1 MKNDRTSQ
9 AWIDKAERVSKW
21 LATATPDQL
30 HTMAVKMAEAGLVP
44 VTLSKEE
51 RQQAEQKLVAL
62 GAFTQEE
69 ADQIRAEEGAI
80 DEK

>member
-1 MKNDRTSQ
+1 MNDRTSQ
-9 AWIDKAERVSKW
+9 DWIDQAERVSKW
-21 LATATPDQL
+21 LQTATPDQM

-44 VTLSKEE
+44 VTLNEEE
-51 RQQAEQKLVAL
+51 RAEAERKLIEL

-69 ADQIRAEEGAI
+69 ADQVKAEGAT